1 MYPSYHRNNEDD
13 DEEGGERNDFIKK
26 PPAEESS
33 SKEQTLPNAID
44 EDEIDD
50 YARQL
55 GASSTFFCPVSLEL
69 LKDPVVVRTGQTY
82 ERSSVEDWIQR
93 GGKTCPATGQP
104 LAEANES
111 IVRMAPN
118 FALRSAIQEWAK
130 RTCPEILNEKGDVR
144 GLKGSPV
151 VGMTE
156 MRLVSSAELRDIESS
171 TAPPVIGFD
180 KAKKMLN
187 FCYTQIPYQ
196 YFDMGLSFYK
206 QKLFSKALLNFKKA
220 EQTADPS
227 LILEIDSYK
236 RDIANF
242 MIEEVNK
249 NIDYQTFSQSLK
261 KLNEA
266 RKISPYLWSETDKI
280 EAKILLK
287 KGNILNDLNNYSVAI
302 DFYQQAL
309 ELDPSLFI
317 EINDI
322 YTELIIKILN
332 DINDTNNVNELIL
345 VKDYLETII
354 ELKPKYKNTF
364 NKFIMT
370 IENKLKNYTSTLTKL
385 NLKEYVELKRKRVI
399 ESLSNEIKVGMS
411 FYEVELILGQPNS
424 IVEDLDYDLWIY
436 EKSEKS
442 EKTFKTYF
450 FKDNILVKIN

>member
-1 MYPSYHRNNEDD
+1 MLNGDYINAA
-13 DEEGGERNDFIKK
+13 KK
-26 PPAEESS
+26 F
-33 SKEQTLPNAID
+33 KQ
-44 EDEIDD
+44 
-50 YARQL
+50 
-55 GASSTFFCPVSLEL
+55 F
-69 LKDPVVVRTGQTY
+69 
-82 ERSSVEDWIQR
+82 
-93 GGKTCPATGQP
+93 
-104 LAEANES
+104 
-111 IVRMAPN
+111 
-118 FALRSAIQEWAK
+118 
-130 RTCPEILNEKGDVR
+130 LNVYNHEFR
-144 GLKGSPV
+144 
-151 VGMTE
+151 
-156 MRLVSSAELRDIESS
+156 
-171 TAPPVIGFD
+171 FD

-196 YFDMGLSFYK
+196 YFDMGLSFYE
-206 QKLFSKALLNFKKA
+206 QKIFSKALLNFKKA

-332 DINDTNNVNELIL
+332 DINDTDNVNELIL

-370 IENKLKNYTSTLTKL
+370 IENKLKNYNSTLTKL

-436 EKSEKS
+436 EKSEK
-442 EKTFKTYF
+442 TFKTYF